1 MLPHKKGILVSLYTY
16 QARLLHVVD
25 GDTVDLEV
33 DLGFYLRTSLRFRL
47 LGVDTPELRA
57 RGPEGEQAKRFV
69 EDWFSSRATGEWPFT
84 IQTSKTDSFGRWLAS
99 IQDDSGESLAE
110 ALLAAEHATIYRDP

>member
-1 MLPHKKGILVSLYTY
+1 MRLYTY

-33 DLGFYLRTSLRFRL
+33 DLGFYLRSSLRFRL

-57 RGPEGEQAKRFV
+57 QGLEGEQAKQFV
-69 EDWFSSRATGEWPFT
+69 EEWFNSRDIGEWPFT
-84 IQTSKTDSFGRWLAS
+84 IQTSKTDSFGRWLATV
-99 IQDDSGESLAE
+99 QDDSGESLAE
-110 ALLAAEHATIYRDP
+110 ALLAAGHATVYPAL